1 MKRNHFIFT
10 ALFLLSL
17 MSSCSKDND
26 ENNGGGGKE
35 TPDERVTTDEIYY
48 ANQFADDI
56 LSDVYLWKREISAGI
71 KLLDPDT
78 NEDPIKT
85 VNDIRY
91 KENGKEVDRWTM
103 LTNDYEG
110 LTSGM

>member
-48 ANQFADDI
+48 AN
-56 LSDVYLWKREISAGI
+56 LS
-71 KLLDPDT
+71 
-78 NEDPIKT
+78 
-85 VNDIRY
+85 
-91 KENGKEVDRWTM
+91 
-103 LTNDYEG
+103 
-110 LTSGM
+110 TSFPFSL